1 MEYIQYY
8 RISMAKKMLRESVE
22 NVAEIGTAVG
32 YDSPAYFSK
41 IFKKQTGMTPVE
53 YRQKSVLL

>member
-1 MEYIQYY
+1 
-8 RISMAKKMLRESVE
+8 MAKKMLRESMETVS
-22 NVAEIGTAVG
+22 EIGMAVG